1 MIEIKNKQI
10 IIDGKPVLITCGE
23 IHYYRLD
30 KSDWQ
35 DRLDKLK
42 ETGCNAVATYVPWLW
57 HEPVEGQFDFTGKTA
72 CLPLALASQ
81 S

>member
-10 IIDGKPVLITCGE
+10 LIDGKPKLIMCGE

-30 KSDWQ
+30 REDWQ

-42 ETGCNAVATYVPWLW
+42 LSGCNAVATYVPW
-57 HEPVEGQFDFTGKTA
+57 
-72 CLPLALASQ
+72 
-81 S
+81 